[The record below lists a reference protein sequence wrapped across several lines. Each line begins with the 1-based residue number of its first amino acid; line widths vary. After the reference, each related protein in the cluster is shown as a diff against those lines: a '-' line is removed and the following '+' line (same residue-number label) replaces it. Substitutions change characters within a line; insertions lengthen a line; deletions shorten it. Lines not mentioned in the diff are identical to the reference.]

1 MADRLLAAAL
11 LLLALGAIWSAQSL
25 VVPFAADPV
34 GPRAVPT
41 AIGIVLA
48 LCAVL
53 VALRPETRWERAER
67 WLPGPI
73 AVAAMLGYAVVLTTI
88 GFIPATALL
97 CLVIALAFGAG
108 AVRAVLVGAVTAPA
122 LWLLLDPL
130 LDLPLPRGP
139 LGV

>member
-1 MADRLLAAAL
+1 MADRILGAGL
-11 LLLALGAIWSAQSL
+11 LLLALAAIWSAQSL
-25 VVPFAADPV
+25 EVPFAADPV

-41 AIGIVLA
+41 AIGVVLA

-53 VALRPETRWERAER
+53 VGLRPEARWERAER
-67 WLPGPI
+67 WLPGPV
-73 AVAAMLGYAVVLTTI
+73 AVVAMLLYAVLLVPL

-97 CLVIALAFGAG
+97 CVTIALAFGAG
-108 AVRAVLVGAVTAPA
+108 AVRAVLVGALTAPA
-122 LWLLLDPL
+122 LWLLLDKL